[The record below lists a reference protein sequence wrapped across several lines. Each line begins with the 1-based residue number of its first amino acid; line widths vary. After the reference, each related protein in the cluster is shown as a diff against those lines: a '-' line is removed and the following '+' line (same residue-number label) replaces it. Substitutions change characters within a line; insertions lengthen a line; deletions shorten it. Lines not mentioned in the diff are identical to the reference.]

1 MKLTE
6 ADRRLLAVLGDEPRD
21 LHALADAVETSPT
34 VLDERLDA
42 LGDNGLVVR
51 DGECYRR
58 TESGRRLVRTA
69 GGRMDEAVDTN
80 PAVERAIAT
89 LDHDPEVADAV
100 RAAYSFLR
108 YWGETTEDEL
118 VDAIYPEWPA
128 GFPTADEWWT
138 TVGEGLESI
147 PDVEPPAT
155 GAVPPTWRYAGKP
168 EVTTPEADGFLPSER
183 RGHHTYGSV
192 RHAIHSLDLSATDR
206 DVVRIAFGEL
216 RRRGTASERDLV
228 DAVVAA
234 RPKDDDAEGRETEL
248 VHRAFSALPGV
259 ERVDGDRWRYAMPPT
274 E

>member
-6 ADRRLLAVLGDEPRD
+6 ADRRLLATLGDEPRD

-42 LGDNGLVVR
+42 LADNGLVVR

-69 GGRMDEAVDTN
+69 GGRMDEAVDTD

-89 LDHDPEVADAV
+89 LDRDPEVADAV

-108 YWGETTEDEL
+108 YWGEATDDEL

-128 GFPTADEWWT
+128 GVDDPDAWWT
-138 TVGEGLESI
+138 TVEEALASI

-155 GAVPPTWRYAGKP
+155 DAVPETWRYAGTP
-168 EVTTPEADGFLPSER
+168 EVTTPEADGFLPSAR

-192 RHAIHSLDLSATDR
+192 RHALESLDLSADDR
-206 DVVRIAFGEL
+206 EAVRIAFGEL
-216 RRRGTASERDLV
+216 RRNGTASERGLV
-228 DAVVAA
+228 DTVLAEQSV
-234 RPKDDDAEGRETEL
+234 DDDAKARL
-248 VHRAFSALPGV
+248 RDLLHRAFSSFPGV
-259 ERVDGDRWRYAMPPT
+259 DSVGEGRWRYDSPPT